1 MPVIDG
7 RPAVPQCDAPSSTDG
22 RTLVPHCSTAAG
34 VERAPGG
41 IARFLRGAGAQGWV
55 RTQAERKLATLR
67 ACGAPG
73 GSQEELARALRRH
86 VRLIMNTGA

>member
-1 MPVIDG
+1 MSSPRIVGTSQLLG
-7 RPAVPQCDAPSSTDG
+7 RAVGAMLD
-22 RTLVPHCSTAAG
+22 H
-34 VERAPGG
+34 PGLLKIWG
-41 IARFLRGAGAQGWV
+41 PGAQGWV

-73 GSQEELARALRRH
+73 GSQEELARALRRR